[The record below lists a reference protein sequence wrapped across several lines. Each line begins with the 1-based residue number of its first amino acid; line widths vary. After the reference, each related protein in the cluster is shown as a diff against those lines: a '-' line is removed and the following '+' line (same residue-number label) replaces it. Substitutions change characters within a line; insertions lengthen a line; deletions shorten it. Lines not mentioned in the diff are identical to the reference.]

1 MARWSKATLV
11 ALGGFEKN
19 VIIDELLYGEDNYYD
34 ITFLSDTLRTVVGF
48 ASNTNTVTFQGG
60 DNSVFQVG
68 DYVSFGDNSALY
80 LISSVGATS
89 ITLSTSPFP
98 IPQNGQA
105 IQVPIN
111 LTTATFQFR
120 MRQQSADIS
129 DDPGN
134 RDGATIS
141 NITPYVI
148 STNPTV
154 YAQEIDLDANVKT
167 NVPSLSLELGQIRV
181 LVNGGDLKPA
191 PNTSEVPPVLDTTTP
206 CFYTG
211 YIAVNLPAPDGV
223 TPIQTKKQR
232 ICFVVRSDGTQLP
245 ALA

>member
-19 VIIDELLYGEDNYYD
+19 VIIDELLFGEDNYYD
-34 ITFLSDTLRTVVGF
+34 ITFLSDTLRTVVSF
-48 ASNTNTVTFQGG
+48 NSATNVVTFQGG
-60 DNSVFQVG
+60 DNTVFTVG
-68 DYVSFGDNSALY
+68 DYVSFGDNSSLY
-80 LISSVGATS
+80 LITNVGSTT
-89 ITLSTSPFP
+89 ITLAATPYP
-98 IPQNGQA
+98 APTNGQS

-120 MRQQSADIS
+120 MRQQSADIN

-167 NVPSLSLELGQIRV
+167 NVPSLSLALGQIRV

-191 PNTSEVPPVLDTTTP
+191 PNESEIPPVLDTTTP

-211 YIAVNLPAPDGV
+211 FIAVNLPAPDGV
-223 TPIQTKKQR
+223 TPVQTKKQR

-245 ALA
+245 AVA